1 MATAYCW
8 GPLGGGVEPA
18 AELSQQMEEETG
30 ILVHPLLSSPVWK
43 ERAGIL
49 SEQPG
54 LAERSKGICAQLRST
69 QDNPLGK
76 GGDY

>member
-43 ERAGIL
+43 ERQAFSVSSLGLQKDLKVYAL
-49 SEQPG
+49 S
-54 LAERSKGICAQLRST
+54 
-69 QDNPLGK
+69 
-76 GGDY
+76 